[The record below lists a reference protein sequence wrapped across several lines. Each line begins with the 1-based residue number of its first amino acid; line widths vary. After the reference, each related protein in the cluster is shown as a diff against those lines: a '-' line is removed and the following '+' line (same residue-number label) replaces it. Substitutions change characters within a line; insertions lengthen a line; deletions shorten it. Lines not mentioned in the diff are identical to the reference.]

1 MAFDC
6 LNSESLSG
14 FGWDGGN
21 LLKNEIKHNL
31 KWQIIE
37 EVFFNEP
44 LILLEDTNHSN
55 ELECR
60 CVALGLTN
68 EKQFVTVIFT
78 QRKNKIRVI
87 FARPMS
93 KKERIFYENYTKI

>member
-6 LNSESLSG
+6 LNIESLSG
-14 FGWDGGN
+14 FDWDGGN
-21 LLKNEIKHNL
+21 LLKNEIKHNP

-44 LILLEDTNHSN
+44 LILLEDTNYSN
-55 ELECR
+55 KQECR

-68 EKQFVTVIFT
+68 EKHLVPVIST
-78 QRKNKIRVI
+78 QRKNKIRAI
-87 FARPMS
+87 STRPMS
-93 KKERIFYENYTKI
+93 KKREDFL